1 MGSISTSEGAV
12 QGSTLQLTVLGLNSG
27 TSMVNDGIDC
37 ALCRFTQDD
46 PTKPVVFELLAYG
59 ETPLNPKIKARVM
72 RMILHNK
79 TSPEEVAEVNVILG
93 ETFAAAAKEFLTRNN
108 IDKSSVDV
116 IGCHGQTIW
125 HLSHP
130 NERQVQTTLSM
141 AEGTIIAAR
150 LGITTVTDF
159 RISEVAVGRQG
170 TSSGILRRFTA
181 TPPYK
186 VASVSEYRRHRK
198 RMFYPA

>member
-1 MGSISTSEGAV
+1 MPHSHKPHRAEK
-12 QGSTLQLTVLGLNSG
+12 LLTRFQ
-27 TSMVNDGIDC
+27 DGIDC

-72 RMILHNK
+72 RMILHNT

-93 ETFAAAAKEFLTRNN
+93 ETFAAAAEEFLTRNN

-170 TSSGILRRFTA
+170 APL
-181 TPPYK
+181 
-186 VASVSEYRRHRK
+186 VAFFDALLLHHPTDRKSVV
-198 RMFYPA
+198 